1 MTKEQLEEAL
11 KKEIEEISKEFPL
24 VKDGY
29 AGYGENC
36 MMELAQG
43 VFRRLG
49 FGEYEPYVKY
59 WQKIADKSIKGEL
72 GDSIVVGNIDD

>member
-11 KKEIEEISKEFPL
+11 KKEIEEISKEFPF

-29 AGYGENC
+29 AGYGECC

-43 VFRRLG
+43 IFRRLG
-49 FGEYEPYVKY
+49 FGEYEPYEEY
-59 WQKIADKSIKGEL
+59 WQKSYKKS
-72 GDSIVVGNIDD
+72 

>member
-24 VKDGY
+24 IKDGY
-29 AGYGENC
+29 AGYGEYC

-43 VFRRLG
+43 IFRRLG
-49 FGEYEPYVKY
+49 FGEYEPYEKY
-59 WQKIADKSIKGEL
+59 LAKKLGEY
-72 GDSIVVGNIDD
+72 GCREYR

>member
-11 KKEIEEISKEFPL
+11 KKEIEEISKEFPF

-29 AGYGENC
+29 AGYGEYC

-49 FGEYEPYVKY
+49 FGEYEPYEEY
-59 WQKIADKSIKGEL
+59 WQKKLQKKL
-72 GDSIVVGNIDD
+72 GDSAVVGSIDD